1 MSDAGPGR
9 SRSGDETMPLMDH
22 LVELRSRLIKSVV
35 AVLVGAVTCWVFYH
49 QILDFLVQPYCDV
62 APEEAVAEEAARQ
75 NLFGGCDLLVLDPL
89 EPFSVRLTVAGYGG
103 LALAIPVVLWQ
114 AWRFVQPGLY
124 PRERRH
130 AAAFT
135 VVGALLFALGA
146 GLAYWS
152 IPRALRFLAAI
163 GGEDLVT
170 GFSPAKYL
178 SFVVKMMAAFGIGFE
193 FPILLVFLQFAGII
207 HYRQLIRARRFAI
220 VGIVALVAVITPSG
234 DPFTLMV
241 LSVPM
246 YLFYE
251 VAIGIG
257 WLRLRRERR
266 RSAEGSSEKIPA
278 RAAATAEGEM
288 PAEG

>member
-1 MSDAGPGR
+1 MSDPEAGR
-9 SRSGDETMPLMDH
+9 SRSDDGTMPLMEH
-22 LVELRSRLIKSVV
+22 LVELRSRLIKCILAVV
-35 AVLVGAVTCWVFYH
+35 AGAIVCWVLYP
-49 QILDFLVQPYCDV
+49 QILDLLVQPYCDLV
-62 APEEAVAEEAARQ
+62 PEEAVAEEAARQ
-75 NLFGGCDLLVLDPL
+75 NLFGGCELLVLDPL

-103 LALAIPVVLWQ
+103 LTLAVPVVLWQ
-114 AWRFVQPGLY
+114 VWRFVQPGLY
-124 PRERRH
+124 PRERRN

-152 IPRALRFLAAI
+152 IPRALNFLSTI

-178 SFVVKMMAAFGIGFE
+178 GFVIKMMAAFGIGFE
-193 FPILLVFLQFAGII
+193 FPILLVFLQMSGII

-251 VAIGIG
+251 AAIGIG
-257 WLRLRRERR
+257 WLRARRERR
-266 RSAEGSSEKIPA
+266 VAAEEASEDAPVPVEDGSA
-278 RAAATAEGEM
+278 GED
-288 PAEG
+288 

>member
-1 MSDAGPGR
+1 MNDAGTDRAR
-9 SRSGDETMPLMDH
+9 SADGTMPLMGH
-22 LVELRSRLIKSVV
+22 LVELRSRLIKCILAVV
-35 AVLVGAVTCWVFYH
+35 AGAVACWVLYP
-49 QILDFLVQPYCDV
+49 QILDLMVQPYCDIL
-62 APEEAVAEEAARQ
+62 PEQAVAEEAARQ
-75 NLFGGCDLLVLDPL
+75 NLFGGCELLVLDPL

-103 LALAIPVVLWQ
+103 LTLAIPVILWQ
-114 AWRFVQPGLY
+114 VWRFVQPGLY

-135 VVGALLFALGA
+135 VIGALLFALGA

-152 IPRALRFLAAI
+152 IPRALRFLATI

-178 SFVVKMMAAFGIGFE
+178 SFVIKMMAAFGIGFE

-207 HYRQLIRARRFAI
+207 HYRQLIRWRRFAI

-251 VAIGIG
+251 AAIVVG
-257 WLRLRRERR
+257 WLRDRRARRETAGEADDNALEA
-266 RSAEGSSEKIPA
+266 SPAGYPSED
-278 RAAATAEGEM
+278 
-288 PAEG
+288 

>member
-1 MSDAGPGR
+1 MDRAR
-9 SRSGDETMPLMDH
+9 SADGTMPLMGH
-22 LVELRSRLIKSVV
+22 LVELRSRLIKCILAVV
-35 AVLVGAVTCWVFYH
+35 AGAVACWVLYP
-49 QILDFLVQPYCDV
+49 QILDLMVQPYCDIV
-62 APEEAVAEEAARQ
+62 PEQAVAEEAARQ
-75 NLFGGCDLLVLDPL
+75 NLFGGCELLVLDPL

-103 LALAIPVVLWQ
+103 LTLAIPVILWQ
-114 AWRFVQPGLY
+114 VWRFVQPGLY

-152 IPRALRFLAAI
+152 IPRALKFLATI

-178 SFVVKMMAAFGIGFE
+178 SFVIKMMAAFGIGFE
-193 FPILLVFLQFAGII
+193 FPILLVFLQFAGIV
-207 HYRQLIRARRFAI
+207 HYRQLIRWRRFAI

-251 VAIGIG
+251 AAIIVG
-257 WLRLRRERR
+257 WLRDRRARRETA
-266 RSAEGSSEKIPA
+266 SEADDNALEASPAGSPSED
-278 RAAATAEGEM
+278 
-288 PAEG
+288 

>member
-1 MSDAGPGR
+1 MNDAGMDRAR
-9 SRSGDETMPLMDH
+9 STDGTMPLMGH
-22 LVELRSRLIKSVV
+22 LVELRSRLIKCILAVV
-35 AVLVGAVTCWVFYH
+35 AGAVACWVLYP
-49 QILDFLVQPYCDV
+49 QILDLMVQPYCDIV
-62 APEEAVAEEAARQ
+62 PEQAVAEEAARQ
-75 NLFGGCDLLVLDPL
+75 NLFGGCELLVLDPL

-103 LALAIPVVLWQ
+103 LTLAIPIILWQ
-114 AWRFVQPGLY
+114 VWRFVQPGLY

-152 IPRALRFLAAI
+152 IPRALKFLATI

-178 SFVVKMMAAFGIGFE
+178 SFVIKMMAAFGIGFE

-207 HYRQLIRARRFAI
+207 HYRQLIRWRRFAI

-251 VAIGIG
+251 AAIVVG
-257 WLRLRRERR
+257 WLRDRRNRRETTGEADTNALEA
-266 RSAEGSSEKIPA
+266 SQAVSPSED
-278 RAAATAEGEM
+278 
-288 PAEG
+288 

>member
-1 MSDAGPGR
+1 M
-9 SRSGDETMPLMDH
+9 EH
-22 LVELRSRLIKSVV
+22 LVELRSRLIKCILAVV
-35 AVLVGAVTCWVFYH
+35 AGAVACWVLYP
-49 QILDFLVQPYCDV
+49 QILDLMVQPYCDIV
-62 APEEAVAEEAARQ
+62 PEQAVAEEAVRQ
-75 NLFGGCDLLVLDPL
+75 NLFGGCELLVLDPL

-103 LALAIPVVLWQ
+103 LTLAIPVILWQ
-114 AWRFVQPGLY
+114 VWRFVQPGLY

-152 IPRALRFLAAI
+152 IPRALKFLATI

-178 SFVVKMMAAFGIGFE
+178 SFVIKMMAAFGIGFE

-207 HYRQLIRARRFAI
+207 HYRQLIRWRRFAI

-251 VAIGIG
+251 AAIAIG
-257 WLRLRRERR
+257 WLRDRRGRR
-266 RSAEGSSEKIPA
+266 DATDEADENALEESSAVSP
-278 RAAATAEGEM
+278 GED
-288 PAEG
+288 

>member
-1 MSDAGPGR
+1 MNDAGKSRAR
-9 SRSGDETMPLMDH
+9 SHDGTMPLMEH
-22 LVELRSRLIKSVV
+22 LVELRSRLIKCILAVV
-35 AVLVGAVTCWVFYH
+35 AGAVACWVLYP
-49 QILDFLVQPYCDV
+49 QILDLMVQPYCDIV
-62 APEEAVAEEAARQ
+62 PEQAVAEEAARQ
-75 NLFGGCDLLVLDPL
+75 NLFGGCELLVLDPL

-103 LALAIPVVLWQ
+103 LTLAIPVVLWQ
-114 AWRFVQPGLY
+114 VWRFVQPGLY

-135 VVGALLFALGA
+135 VIGALLFALGA

-152 IPRALRFLAAI
+152 IPRALKFLATI
-163 GGEDLVT
+163 GGEDMVT

-178 SFVVKMMAAFGIGFE
+178 SFVIKMMAAFGIGFE

-207 HYRQLIRARRFAI
+207 HYRQLIRWRRFAI

-251 VAIGIG
+251 AAIGIG
-257 WLRLRRERR
+257 WLRDRRDRREATEEA
-266 RSAEGSSEKIPA
+266 AEDALEESPA
-278 RAAATAEGEM
+278 AMPGED
-288 PAEG
+288 

>member
-1 MSDAGPGR
+1 M
-9 SRSGDETMPLMDH
+9 
-22 LVELRSRLIKSVV
+22 ELRSRLIKSVLAIV
-35 AVLVGAVTCWVFYH
+35 VGAVVCWVLYP
-49 QILDFLVQPYCDV
+49 QILDLLVQPYCDV
-62 APEEAVAEEAARQ
+62 VPEEAVVEEAARQ
-75 NLFGGCDLLVLDPL
+75 NLFGGCELLVLDPL

-103 LALAIPVVLWQ
+103 LTLAIPVVLWQ
-114 AWRFVQPGLY
+114 VWRFVQPGLY

-135 VVGALLFALGA
+135 VIGALLFALGA

-152 IPRALRFLAAI
+152 IPRALRFLATI

-178 SFVVKMMAAFGIGFE
+178 SFVIKMMAAFGIGFE
-193 FPILLVFLQFAGII
+193 FPILLVFLQIAGII

-251 VAIGIG
+251 AAIAIG
-257 WLRLRRERR
+257 WLRIRQERR
-266 RSAEGSSEKIPA
+266 QIADESSEE
-278 RAAATAEGEM
+278 AAAAMEGE
-288 PAEG
+288 PPGEG

>member
-1 MSDAGPGR
+1 MNDAGMDRAR
-9 SRSGDETMPLMDH
+9 STDGTMPLMGH
-22 LVELRSRLIKSVV
+22 LVELRSRLIKCILAVV
-35 AVLVGAVTCWVFYH
+35 AGAVACWVLYP
-49 QILDFLVQPYCDV
+49 QILDLMVQPYCDIV
-62 APEEAVAEEAARQ
+62 PEQAVTEEAARQ
-75 NLFGGCDLLVLDPL
+75 NLFGGCELLVLDPL

-103 LALAIPVVLWQ
+103 LTLAIPVILWQ
-114 AWRFVQPGLY
+114 VWRFVQPGLY

-152 IPRALRFLAAI
+152 IPRALKFLATI

-178 SFVVKMMAAFGIGFE
+178 SFVIKMMAAFGIGFE

-207 HYRQLIRARRFAI
+207 HYRQLIRWRRFAI

-251 VAIGIG
+251 AAIVIG
-257 WLRLRRERR
+257 WLRDRRVRRETTD
-266 RSAEGSSEKIPA
+266 EGDENALEETPA
-278 RAAATAEGEM
+278 VSPGED
-288 PAEG
+288 

>member
-1 MSDAGPGR
+1 MSDAGR
-9 SRSGDETMPLMDH
+9 SRSRSNDGTMPLMGH
-22 LVELRSRLIKSVV
+22 LVELRSRLIKSAL
-35 AVLVGAVTCWVFYH
+35 AVMVGAVVCWVLYP
-49 QILDFLVQPYCDV
+49 QILDFLVRPYCDV
-62 APEEAVAEEAARQ
+62 VPEEAVAEEATRQ
-75 NLFGGCDLLVLDPL
+75 NLFGGCELLVLDPL

-103 LALAIPVVLWQ
+103 LTLAIPVVLWQ
-114 AWRFVQPGLY
+114 VWRFVQPGLY

-135 VVGALLFALGA
+135 LIGALLFALGA

-152 IPRALRFLAAI
+152 IPRALRFLASI

-178 SFVVKMMAAFGIGFE
+178 SFVIKMMAAFGIGFE
-193 FPILLVFLQFAGII
+193 FPILLVFLQMAGII

-251 VAIGIG
+251 AAIGIG
-257 WLRLRRERR
+257 WLRVRRAGQQT
-266 RSAEGSSEKIPA
+266 AEESSEASPVEA
-278 RAAATAEGEM
+278 STAIEGE
-288 PAEG
+288 PLGEG

>member
-1 MSDAGPGR
+1 MG
-9 SRSGDETMPLMDH
+9 H
-22 LVELRSRLIKSVV
+22 LVELRSRLIKSILAVV
-35 AVLVGAVTCWVFYH
+35 AGAVVCWVFYP
-49 QILDFLVQPYCDV
+49 QILDRLVQPYCDV
-62 APEEAVAEEAARQ
+62 VPEEAVAEEATRQ
-75 NLFGGCDLLVLDPL
+75 NLFGGCELLVLDPL

-103 LALAIPVVLWQ
+103 LTLAIPVVLWQ
-114 AWRFVQPGLY
+114 IWRFVQPGLY

-135 VVGALLFALGA
+135 VIGALLFALGA

-152 IPRALRFLAAI
+152 IPRALNFLASI

-178 SFVVKMMAAFGIGFE
+178 SFVIKMMAAFGIGFE
-193 FPILLVFLQFAGII
+193 FPILLVFLQMAGII
-207 HYRQLIRARRFAI
+207 HYRQLIRGRRFAI

-241 LSVPM
+241 LSIPM

-251 VAIGIG
+251 AAIGIG
-257 WLRLRRERR
+257 WLRGRRQRR
-266 RSAEGSSEKIPA
+266 QGAEEVEA
-278 RAAATAEGEM
+278 NANTAG
-288 PAEG
+288 

>member
-1 MSDAGPGR
+1 MSDQGEGR
-9 SRSGDETMPLMDH
+9 VRSSDGTMPLMEH
-22 LVELRSRLIKSVV
+22 LVELRSRLIKCILAVV
-35 AVLVGAVTCWVFYH
+35 AGAVVCWVFYP
-49 QILDFLVQPYCDV
+49 QILDWLVQPYCDV
-62 APEEAVAEEAARQ
+62 IPEEAVTEEAARQ
-75 NLFGGCDLLVLDPL
+75 NLFGGCELLVLDPL

-103 LALAIPVVLWQ
+103 LTLAIPVVLWQ
-114 AWRFVQPGLY
+114 MWRFVQPGLY

-135 VVGALLFALGA
+135 VAGALLFALGA

-152 IPRALRFLAAI
+152 IPRALNFLASI

-178 SFVVKMMAAFGIGFE
+178 GFVVKMMAAFGIGFE
-193 FPILLVFLQFAGII
+193 FPILLVFLQLSGII
-207 HYRQLIRARRFAI
+207 HYRQLIRWRRFAI

-251 VAIGIG
+251 AAIAIG
-257 WLRLRRERR
+257 WMRARRERR
-266 RSAEGSSEKIPA
+266 RTVEEETAPEQVDADSAG
-278 RAAATAEGEM
+278 
-288 PAEG
+288 

>member
-1 MSDAGPGR
+1 MDRAR
-9 SRSGDETMPLMDH
+9 STDGTMPLMGH
-22 LVELRSRLIKSVV
+22 LVELRSRLIKCILAVV
-35 AVLVGAVTCWVFYH
+35 AGAVACWVLYP
-49 QILDFLVQPYCDV
+49 QILDLMVQPYCDIV
-62 APEEAVAEEAARQ
+62 PEQAVAEEAARQ
-75 NLFGGCDLLVLDPL
+75 NLFGGCELLVLDPL

-103 LALAIPVVLWQ
+103 LTLAIPIILWQ
-114 AWRFVQPGLY
+114 VWRFVQPGLY

-152 IPRALRFLAAI
+152 IPRALKFLATI

-178 SFVVKMMAAFGIGFE
+178 SFVIKMMAAFGIGFE

-207 HYRQLIRARRFAI
+207 HYRQLIRWRRFAI

-251 VAIGIG
+251 AAIVVG
-257 WLRLRRERR
+257 WLRDRRNRRETTDEADANALEA
-266 RSAEGSSEKIPA
+266 SPAVSPSED
-278 RAAATAEGEM
+278 
-288 PAEG
+288 

>member
-1 MSDAGPGR
+1 MNDEGEGRLRSSDG
-9 SRSGDETMPLMDH
+9 TMPLMGH
-22 LVELRSRLIKSVV
+22 LVELRSRLVKSILAV
-35 AVLVGAVTCWVFYH
+35 AAGAVVCWVFYP
-49 QILDFLVQPYCDV
+49 QILDLLVQPYCDAV
-62 APEEAVAEEAARQ
+62 PEEAVAEEAARQ
-75 NLFGGCDLLVLDPL
+75 NLFGGCELLVLDPL

-103 LALAIPVVLWQ
+103 LTLAIPVVLWQ
-114 AWRFVQPGLY
+114 VWRFVQPGLY

-130 AAAFT
+130 AATFT

-152 IPRALRFLAAI
+152 IPRALNFLATI

-178 SFVVKMMAAFGIGFE
+178 SFVIKMMAAFGIGFE
-193 FPILLVFLQFAGII
+193 FPILLVFLQMAGII
-207 HYRQLIRARRFAI
+207 HYRQLIRGRRFAI

-251 VAIGIG
+251 AAIGIG
-257 WLRLRRERR
+257 WLRARRQRR
-266 RSAEGSSEKIPA
+266 QAGEEENEVSQGAVGVSAGDSPEG
-278 RAAATAEGEM
+278 
-288 PAEG
+288 

>member
-1 MSDAGPGR
+1 MSDTGTGR
-9 SRSGDETMPLMDH
+9 SLSNDGTMTLMEH
-22 LVELRSRLIKSVV
+22 LVELRSRLIKSVLAVV
-35 AVLVGAVTCWVFYH
+35 AGAVVCWIFYP
-49 QILDFLVQPYCDV
+49 QILDLLVQPYCDV
-62 APEEAVAEEAARQ
+62 VPEEAVDEEAARQ
-75 NLFGGCDLLVLDPL
+75 NLFGGCELLVLDPL

-114 AWRFVQPGLY
+114 VWRFVQPGLY
-124 PRERRH
+124 RRERRH
-130 AAAFT
+130 AIAFT
-135 VVGALLFALGA
+135 VAGALLFALGA

-152 IPRALRFLAAI
+152 IPRALKFLATI

-178 SFVVKMMAAFGIGFE
+178 SFVIKMMAAFGIGFE
-193 FPILLVFLQFAGII
+193 FPILLVFLQMAGII
-207 HYRQLIRARRFAI
+207 HYRQLIRGRRFAI

-257 WLRLRRERR
+257 WIRARRERR
-266 RSAEGSSEKIPA
+266 QAAEEAAEDAPALAEGGS
-278 RAAATAEGEM
+278 TGED
-288 PAEG
+288 

>member
-1 MSDAGPGR
+1 
-9 SRSGDETMPLMDH
+9 MDH
-22 LVELRSRLIKSVV
+22 LVELRSRLIKSLLAVV
-35 AVLVGAVTCWVFYH
+35 VGAVACWVLYP
-49 QILDFLVQPYCDV
+49 QILDFLVRPYCNV
-62 APEEAVAEEAARQ
+62 VPEEAVAEEAARQ
-75 NLFGGCDLLVLDPL
+75 NLFGGCELLVLDPL

-114 AWRFVQPGLY
+114 VWRFVQPGLY
-124 PRERRH
+124 QRERRH
-130 AAAFT
+130 AVAFT

-146 GLAYWS
+146 ALAYWS
-152 IPRALRFLAAI
+152 IPRALRFLASI

-178 SFVVKMMAAFGIGFE
+178 SFVIKMMAAFGIGFE
-193 FPILLVFLQFAGII
+193 FPILLVFLQFTGII

-251 VAIGIG
+251 AAIGIG
-257 WLRLRRERR
+257 WLRLRRQRR
-266 RSAEGSSEKIPA
+266 LSEEESFEESTVEA
-278 RAAATAEGEM
+278 STAVEGE
-288 PAEG
+288 PRGEG

>member
-1 MSDAGPGR
+1 MSDPEAGR
-9 SRSGDETMPLMDH
+9 SRSDDGTMPLMEH
-22 LVELRSRLIKSVV
+22 LVELRSRLIKCILAVV
-35 AVLVGAVTCWVFYH
+35 AGAVVCWVLYP
-49 QILDFLVQPYCDV
+49 QILDLLVQPYCDLV
-62 APEEAVAEEAARQ
+62 PEEAVAEEAARQ
-75 NLFGGCDLLVLDPL
+75 NLFGGCELLVLDPL

-103 LALAIPVVLWQ
+103 LTLAVPVVLWQ
-114 AWRFVQPGLY
+114 VWRFVQPGLY
-124 PRERRH
+124 PRERRN

-152 IPRALRFLAAI
+152 IPRALNFLSTI

-178 SFVVKMMAAFGIGFE
+178 GFVIKMMAAFGIGFE
-193 FPILLVFLQFAGII
+193 FPILLVFLQMSGII

-257 WLRLRRERR
+257 WLRARRERR
-266 RSAEGSSEKIPA
+266 VAAEETSEDAPVPVEDGSD
-278 RAAATAEGEM
+278 GED
-288 PAEG
+288 

>member
-1 MSDAGPGR
+1 MDRAR
-9 SRSGDETMPLMDH
+9 SADGTMPLMGH
-22 LVELRSRLIKSVV
+22 LVELRSRLIKCILAVV
-35 AVLVGAVTCWVFYH
+35 AGAVACWVLYP
-49 QILDFLVQPYCDV
+49 QILDLMVQPYCDIV
-62 APEEAVAEEAARQ
+62 PEQAVAEEAARQ
-75 NLFGGCDLLVLDPL
+75 NLFGGCELLVLDPL

-103 LALAIPVVLWQ
+103 LTLAIPIILWQ
-114 AWRFVQPGLY
+114 VWRFVQPGLY

-152 IPRALRFLAAI
+152 IPRALKFLATI

-178 SFVVKMMAAFGIGFE
+178 SFVIKMMAAFGIGFE

-207 HYRQLIRARRFAI
+207 HYRQLIRWRRFAI

-251 VAIGIG
+251 AAIVVG
-257 WLRLRRERR
+257 WLRDRRNRREKTDEGDDN
-266 RSAEGSSEKIPA
+266 ALEATPAGSSSED
-278 RAAATAEGEM
+278 
-288 PAEG
+288 

>member
-1 MSDAGPGR
+1 M
-9 SRSGDETMPLMDH
+9 EH
-22 LVELRSRLIKSVV
+22 LVELRSRLIKCILAVV
-35 AVLVGAVTCWVFYH
+35 AGAVACWVLYP
-49 QILDFLVQPYCDV
+49 QILDLMVQPYCDIV
-62 APEEAVAEEAARQ
+62 PEQAVAEEAARQ
-75 NLFGGCDLLVLDPL
+75 NLFGGCELLVLDPL

-103 LALAIPVVLWQ
+103 LTLAIPVVLWQ
-114 AWRFVQPGLY
+114 VWRFVQPGLY

-152 IPRALRFLAAI
+152 IPRALKFLATI

-178 SFVVKMMAAFGIGFE
+178 SFVIKMMAAFGIGFE

-207 HYRQLIRARRFAI
+207 HYRQLIRWRRFAI

-251 VAIGIG
+251 AAIGIG
-257 WLRLRRERR
+257 WLRDRRDRRESTEEAAEDALEES
-266 RSAEGSSEKIPA
+266 SAALP
-278 RAAATAEGEM
+278 GED
-288 PAEG
+288 

>member
-1 MSDAGPGR
+1 MDRAR
-9 SRSGDETMPLMDH
+9 STDGTMPLMGH
-22 LVELRSRLIKSVV
+22 LVELRSRLIKCILAVV
-35 AVLVGAVTCWVFYH
+35 AGAVACWVLYP
-49 QILDFLVQPYCDV
+49 QILDLMVQPYCDII
-62 APEEAVAEEAARQ
+62 PEQAVAEEAARQ
-75 NLFGGCDLLVLDPL
+75 NLFGGCELLVLDPL

-103 LALAIPVVLWQ
+103 LTLAIPVILWQ
-114 AWRFVQPGLY
+114 VWRFVQPGLY

-152 IPRALRFLAAI
+152 IPRALKFLATI

-178 SFVVKMMAAFGIGFE
+178 SFVIKMMAAFGIGFE

-207 HYRQLIRARRFAI
+207 HYRQLIRWRRFAI

-251 VAIGIG
+251 AAIVIG
-257 WLRLRRERR
+257 WLRDRRVRRETTD
-266 RSAEGSSEKIPA
+266 EVDEKTLEESPA
-278 RAAATAEGEM
+278 VAPEED
-288 PAEG
+288 

>member
-1 MSDAGPGR
+1 MNDTGMDRAR
-9 SRSGDETMPLMDH
+9 SADETMPLMGH
-22 LVELRSRLIKSVV
+22 LVELRSRLIKCILAV
-35 AVLVGAVTCWVFYH
+35 AAGAVACWVLYP
-49 QILDFLVQPYCDV
+49 QILDLMVQPYCDIV
-62 APEEAVAEEAARQ
+62 PEQAVVEEAARQ
-75 NLFGGCDLLVLDPL
+75 NLFGGCELLVLDPL

-103 LALAIPVVLWQ
+103 LTLAIPIILWQ
-114 AWRFVQPGLY
+114 VWRFVQPGLY

-135 VVGALLFALGA
+135 VIGALLFALGA

-152 IPRALRFLAAI
+152 IPRALKFLATI

-178 SFVVKMMAAFGIGFE
+178 SFVIKMMAAFGIGFE

-207 HYRQLIRARRFAI
+207 HYRQLIRWRRFAI

-251 VAIGIG
+251 AAIVVG
-257 WLRLRRERR
+257 WLRDRRDRRETTDD
-266 RSAEGSSEKIPA
+266 ADANALEATPAGSPSED
-278 RAAATAEGEM
+278 
-288 PAEG
+288 

>member
-1 MSDAGPGR
+1 MSDRGEGR
-9 SRSGDETMPLMDH
+9 IRSGDENMPLMAH
-22 LVELRSRLIKSVV
+22 LAELRVRLIKCVLAV
-35 AVLVGAVTCWVFYH
+35 AAGAVVCWVFYP
-49 QILDFLVQPYCDV
+49 QILDWLVAPYCDV
-62 APEEAVAEEAARQ
+62 VPDEAVSEEAARQ
-75 NLFGGCDLLVLDPL
+75 NLFGGCELLVLDPL

-103 LALAIPVVLWQ
+103 LTLAIPVVLWQ
-114 AWRFVQPGLY
+114 VWRFVQPGLY

-135 VVGALLFALGA
+135 VAGALLFALGA

-152 IPRALRFLAAI
+152 IPRALNFLASI

-193 FPILLVFLQFAGII
+193 FPILLVFLQLAGIV
-207 HYRQLIRARRFAI
+207 HYRQLIRGRRFAI

-251 VAIGIG
+251 AAIAIGWI
-257 WLRLRRERR
+257 RARQQRRQGI
-266 RSAEGSSEKIPA
+266 EGQEA
-278 RAAATAEGEM
+278 REEADADTTG
-288 PAEG
+288 

>member
-1 MSDAGPGR
+1 MSDTGTGR
-9 SRSGDETMPLMDH
+9 SLSNGGTMTLMEH
-22 LVELRSRLIKSVV
+22 LVELRSRLIKSVL
-35 AVLVGAVTCWVFYH
+35 AVVVGAVVCWILYP
-49 QILDFLVQPYCDV
+49 QILDLLLQPYCDV
-62 APEEAVAEEAARQ
+62 VPEEAVDEEAARQ
-75 NLFGGCDLLVLDPL
+75 NLFGGCELLVLDPL

-114 AWRFVQPGLY
+114 VWRFVQPGLY
-124 PRERRH
+124 RSERRH
-130 AAAFT
+130 AIAFT

-152 IPRALRFLAAI
+152 IPRALKFLSTI

-178 SFVVKMMAAFGIGFE
+178 SFVIKMMAAFGIGFE
-193 FPILLVFLQFAGII
+193 FPILLVFLQMAGII
-207 HYRQLIRARRFAI
+207 HYRQLIRGRRFAI
-220 VGIVALVAVITPSG
+220 VGIVAMVAVITPSG

-251 VAIGIG
+251 AAIVIG
-257 WLRLRRERR
+257 WIRARRERR
-266 RSAEGSSEKIPA
+266 QAAEEGAEDAPALAEGDSA
-278 RAAATAEGEM
+278 GED
-288 PAEG
+288 

>member
-1 MSDAGPGR
+1 M
-9 SRSGDETMPLMDH
+9 EH
-22 LVELRSRLIKSVV
+22 LVELRLRLIKCILAVV
-35 AVLVGAVTCWVFYH
+35 AGAVACWVLYP
-49 QILDFLVQPYCDV
+49 QILDLMVQPYCDIV
-62 APEEAVAEEAARQ
+62 PEQAVAEEAARQ
-75 NLFGGCDLLVLDPL
+75 NLFGGCELLVLDPL

-103 LALAIPVVLWQ
+103 LTLAIPVILWQ
-114 AWRFVQPGLY
+114 VWRFVQPGLY

-152 IPRALRFLAAI
+152 IPRALKFLATI

-178 SFVVKMMAAFGIGFE
+178 SFVIKMMAAFGIGFE

-207 HYRQLIRARRFAI
+207 HYRQLVRWRRFAI

-251 VAIGIG
+251 AAIVIG
-257 WLRLRRERR
+257 WLRDRRARRETSDEADD
-266 RSAEGSSEKIPA
+266 SALEASPAGSL
-278 RAAATAEGEM
+278 GED
-288 PAEG
+288 

>member
-1 MSDAGPGR
+1 MSTSDTGT
-9 SRSGDETMPLMDH
+9 SRTGDGTMPLMEH
-22 LVELRSRLIKSVV
+22 LVELRARLIKCIL
-35 AVLVGAVTCWVFYH
+35 AVLVGAVVCWVFYPW
-49 QILDFLVQPYCDV
+49 ILDALVQPYCDV
-62 APEEAVAEEAARQ
+62 VPDEALAEEEARQ
-75 NLFGGCDLLVLDPL
+75 NLFGGCELLVLDPL

-114 AWRFVQPGLY
+114 VWRFVQPGLY

-135 VVGALLFALGA
+135 VLGALLFALGA
-146 GLAYWS
+146 ALAYWS
-152 IPRALRFLAAI
+152 IPRALSFLADI

-193 FPILLVFLQFAGII
+193 FPILLVFLQMAGII
-207 HYRQLIRARRFAI
+207 HYRQLIRARRYAI

-246 YLFYE
+246 YVFYE
-251 VAIGIG
+251 LAIAFG
-257 WLRLRRERR
+257 WTRARRQRR
-266 RSAEGSSEKIPA
+266 D
-278 RAAATAEGEM
+278 AAD
-288 PAEG
+288 

>member
-1 MSDAGPGR
+1 MSDAAQGR
-9 SRSGDETMPLMDH
+9 SRPNDGTMPLMEH
-22 LVELRSRLIKSVV
+22 LVELRSRLIKSAL
-35 AVLVGAVTCWVFYH
+35 AVLVGAVVCWVFYP
-49 QILDFLVQPYCDV
+49 QILDVMVQPYCDAV
-62 APEEAVAEEAARQ
+62 PEEAVEEEAARQ
-75 NLFGGCDLLVLDPL
+75 NLFGGCELLVLDPL

-103 LALAIPVVLWQ
+103 LTLAIPVVLWQ
-114 AWRFVQPGLY
+114 VWRFVQPGLY
-124 PRERRH
+124 PRERRN
-130 AAAFT
+130 AALFT

-152 IPRALRFLAAI
+152 IPRALKFLATI

-178 SFVVKMMAAFGIGFE
+178 SFVIKMMAAFGIGFE
-193 FPILLVFLQFAGII
+193 FPILLVFLQMAGII

-251 VAIGIG
+251 AAIGIG
-257 WLRLRRERR
+257 WLRARRERQEAVEETPEGVS
-266 RSAEGSSEKIPA
+266 SASEGNAP
-278 RAAATAEGEM
+278 GED
-288 PAEG
+288 

>member
-1 MSDAGPGR
+1 VSDPDAGR
-9 SRSGDETMPLMDH
+9 SRSDDGTMPLMEH
-22 LVELRSRLIKSVV
+22 LVELRSRLIKCILAVV
-35 AVLVGAVTCWVFYH
+35 AGAIVCWVLYP
-49 QILDFLVQPYCDV
+49 QILDLLVQPYCDLV
-62 APEEAVAEEAARQ
+62 PEEAVAEEAARQ
-75 NLFGGCDLLVLDPL
+75 NLFGGCELLVLDPL

-103 LALAIPVVLWQ
+103 LTLAVPVVLWQ
-114 AWRFVQPGLY
+114 VWRFVQPGLY
-124 PRERRH
+124 PRERRN

-152 IPRALRFLAAI
+152 IPRALNFLSTI

-178 SFVVKMMAAFGIGFE
+178 GFVIKMMAAFGIGFE
-193 FPILLVFLQFAGII
+193 FPILLVFLQMSGII

-220 VGIVALVAVITPSG
+220 VGIVSLVAVITPSG

-251 VAIGIG
+251 AAIGIG
-257 WLRLRRERR
+257 WLRARRERR
-266 RSAEGSSEKIPA
+266 VAAEETSEDAPVPVEDGSA
-278 RAAATAEGEM
+278 GED
-288 PAEG
+288 

>member
-1 MSDAGPGR
+1 MM
-9 SRSGDETMPLMDH
+9 EH
-22 LVELRSRLIKSVV
+22 LVELRSRLIKCILAVV
-35 AVLVGAVTCWVFYH
+35 AGAVVCWVFYP
-49 QILDFLVQPYCDV
+49 QILDWLVQPYCDV
-62 APEEAVAEEAARQ
+62 IPDEAVTEEAARQ
-75 NLFGGCDLLVLDPL
+75 NLFGGCELLVLDPL

-103 LALAIPVVLWQ
+103 LALAVPVVLWQ
-114 AWRFVQPGLY
+114 VWRFVQPGLY
-124 PRERRH
+124 PQERRH

-135 VVGALLFALGA
+135 VAGALLFALGA

-152 IPRALRFLAAI
+152 IPRALNFLASI

-178 SFVVKMMAAFGIGFE
+178 GFVVKMMAAFGIGFE
-193 FPILLVFLQFAGII
+193 FPILLVFLQLTGII
-207 HYRQLIRARRFAI
+207 HYRQLIRGRRFAI

-251 VAIGIG
+251 AAIAFG
-257 WLRLRRERR
+257 WLRARRERR
-266 RSAEGSSEKIPA
+266 QAVEDEEAPEVVDADSTG
-278 RAAATAEGEM
+278 
-288 PAEG
+288 

>member
-1 MSDAGPGR
+1 MSDQGEGR
-9 SRSGDETMPLMDH
+9 VRSSDGTMPLMEH
-22 LVELRSRLIKSVV
+22 LVELRSRLIKCILAVV
-35 AVLVGAVTCWVFYH
+35 AGAVVCWVFYP
-49 QILDFLVQPYCDV
+49 QILDWLVQPYCDV
-62 APEEAVAEEAARQ
+62 IPEEAVTEEAARQ
-75 NLFGGCDLLVLDPL
+75 NLFGGCELLVLDPL

-103 LALAIPVVLWQ
+103 LTLAIPVVLWQ
-114 AWRFVQPGLY
+114 MWRFVQPGLY

-135 VVGALLFALGA
+135 VAGALLFALGA

-152 IPRALRFLAAI
+152 IPRALNFLASI

-178 SFVVKMMAAFGIGFE
+178 GFVVKMMAAFGIGFE
-193 FPILLVFLQFAGII
+193 FPILLVFLQLAGII
-207 HYRQLIRARRFAI
+207 HYRQLIRWRRFAI

-251 VAIGIG
+251 AAIAIG
-257 WLRLRRERR
+257 WMRARRERR
-266 RSAEGSSEKIPA
+266 RTVE
-278 RAAATAEGEM
+278 
-288 PAEG
+288 